1 MLMKI
6 IIIFLTILYLILTIV
21 ANRIYKFID
30 QTGSILSTKKLIK
43 LCIIGNICRVV
54 SFIVLIIDV
63 TFVLTFFLT

>member
-6 IIIFLTILYLILTIV
+6 TIIFLTILYLILTIV

-30 QTGSILSTKKLIK
+30 QTGSTLSTKKLIK
-43 LCIIGNICRVV
+43 LCIIGNICRIV

>member
-1 MLMKI
+1 MKI

-30 QTGSILSTKKLIK
+30 QTGSTLSTKKLIK

-63 TFVLTFFLT
+63 TFVLTFFL

>member
-1 MLMKI
+1 MKI
-6 IIIFLTILYLILTIV
+6 TIIFLTILYLILTVV
-21 ANRIYKFID
+21 ANYIYKF
-30 QTGSILSTKKLIK
+30 TGQIGPTLSTRKLIK

>member
-30 QTGSILSTKKLIK
+30 QTGSTLSTKKLIK

-54 SFIVLIIDV
+54 SFVTLIIDV
-63 TFVLTFFLT
+63 TFILTFFL

>member
-1 MLMKI
+1 MKI

>member
-6 IIIFLTILYLILTIV
+6 TIIFLTILYLILTIV

-30 QTGSILSTKKLIK
+30 QTGSTLSTKKLIK

>member
-6 IIIFLTILYLILTIV
+6 TIIFLTILYLILTIV

-30 QTGSILSTKKLIK
+30 QTGSTLSTKKLIK

-54 SFIVLIIDV
+54 SFVTLIIDV
-63 TFVLTFFLT
+63 TFILTFFL

>member
-1 MLMKI
+1 MKI
-6 IIIFLTILYLILTIV
+6 AIIFLTTLYLILTVV
-21 ANRIYKFID
+21 ANYIYKI
-30 QTGSILSTKKLIK
+30 TGQIGPTLSTKKLIK

>member
-30 QTGSILSTKKLIK
+30 QTGSTLSTKKLIK
-43 LCIIGNICRVV
+43 LCIVGNICRVV
-54 SFIVLIIDV
+54 SFVTLIIDV
-63 TFVLTFFLT
+63 TFILTFFL

>member
-6 IIIFLTILYLILTIV
+6 TIIFLTILYLILTIV

-30 QTGSILSTKKLIK
+30 QTGSTLSTKKLIK

-54 SFIVLIIDV
+54 SFVTLIIDV
-63 TFVLTFFLT
+63 TFILTFFF

>member
-30 QTGSILSTKKLIK
+30 QTGSTLSTKKLIK

-54 SFIVLIIDV
+54 SFITLIINV
-63 TFVLTFFLT
+63 AFILTFFLT